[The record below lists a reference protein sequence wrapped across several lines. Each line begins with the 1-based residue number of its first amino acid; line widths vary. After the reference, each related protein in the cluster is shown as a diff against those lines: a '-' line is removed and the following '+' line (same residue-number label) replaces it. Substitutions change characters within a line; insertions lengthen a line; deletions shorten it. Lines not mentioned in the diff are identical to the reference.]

1 MSDERNPGTREAQ
14 DVGDERRA
22 HEWFDRWQVG
32 EVDGANLVG
41 PLLRLLADVRTDERL
56 RRNDATASQWSPAIG
71 QRVRCVDD
79 SEGTVIRIDAMVR
92 WDDGKIETHESVK
105 LRPCRSEAHPKATT
119 HDDPRKV
126 ALDAIQWLRPYEPG
140 PANALAERMR
150 RSEGRPAAR
159 SADAPSPVG
168 SPETGTTL
176 DRDRSK
182 APASQSPEDLYD
194 LAREIV
200 ERFTDRCGLFGGK
213 LDAVASINLTRA
225 IAFALRDAAERG
237 RPDAHPEKAW
247 TSTHHL
253 TPEEIAIARGE
264 GKLVVDANGMGS
276 VPTEWFEQMRR
287 RA

>member
-22 HEWFDRWQVG
+22 HEWLDRWQVG

-105 LRPCRSEAHPKATT
+105 LRPCRSEARPEDGACTWCGVPMRQHPMTSCIGEPAEPSC
-119 HDDPRKV
+119 DCGAGV
-126 ALDAIQWLRPYEPG
+126 AA
-140 PANALAERMR
+140 ALEEHRHR
-150 RSEGRPAAR
+150 CAR
-159 SADAPSPVG
+159 VAWQLG
-168 SPETGTTL
+168 
-176 DRDRSK
+176 RSK